1 MCCLVRVPFHMLY
14 LRLSKV
20 LESMNRALNDICDRD
35 LGSSGATKSARHHF
49 WVCFKNHVPNAHVPC
64 KRGCHVHC
72 FSLCLQW
79 SQRQTQ
85 VLTQRGNHWSL
96 VITND
101 NTNTNSLKVR
111 ENCGIHVDFVPWEG
125 WRNPTGIRLVLEL
138 WACKVDE
145 LEIVKYGASLVDY
158 LLASLSWGPKSC
170 LDAFN

>member
-79 SQRQTQ
+79 SQRQSRCWLNAATTDPSWSRMKTPIPTVWRFEKTVAS
-85 VLTQRGNHWSL
+85 VLTLYHGRDGGTQRASVWSL
-96 VITND
+96 
-101 NTNTNSLKVR
+101 
-111 ENCGIHVDFVPWEG
+111 NCGRARW
-125 WRNPTGIRLVLEL
+125 T
-138 WACKVDE
+138 
-145 LEIVKYGASLVDY
+145 
-158 LLASLSWGPKSC
+158 SWKSSSMERA
-170 LDAFN
+170 L